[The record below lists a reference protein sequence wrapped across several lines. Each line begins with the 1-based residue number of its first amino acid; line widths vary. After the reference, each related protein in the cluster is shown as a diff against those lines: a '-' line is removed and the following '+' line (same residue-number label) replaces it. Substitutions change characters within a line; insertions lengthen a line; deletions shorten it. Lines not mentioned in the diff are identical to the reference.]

1 MLIRKHCKSGFGVD
15 SSFDTIYQF
24 DEMEKYKF
32 NLRQKWKKNT
42 EGLNDANMFIK
53 NKSSSLS
60 YSTKRKQTAL
70 RAHVVISIMWL
81 NWFTEKEMKGKY
93 VATLNRKHCTIFQ
106 YMQMRSNQYLAS
118 TQLRW
123 SIGIPY
129 QIFIIQNVG
138 RERKRKS
145 ENTWDFAK
153 LSEIC
158 VCGLGFWS

>member
-81 NWFTEKEMKGKY
+81 N
-93 VATLNRKHCTIFQ
+93 
-106 YMQMRSNQYLAS
+106 
-118 TQLRW
+118 
-123 SIGIPY
+123 
-129 QIFIIQNVG
+129 
-138 RERKRKS
+138 
-145 ENTWDFAK
+145 
-153 LSEIC
+153 
-158 VCGLGFWS
+158 